1 MSVVQSDWVELTR
14 KMFVN
19 ANDLTVEAILGGQIT
34 VMYIHHL
41 LNKNEYHQVI
51 TSFAQDSDSD
61 TALKRL
67 MSVWNPLQG
76 HNEQDMLDKIA
87 EHIVNGDIVGVYN
100 NQVGM
105 ISSGAASFR
114 AIQTSAKENVITGPH
129 DAFVESAEINASLI
143 RRRIRTPRLK
153 SIKYNIGKDFPF
165 YAYLIYIEGVA
176 EEDVISEACIR
187 MENLHM
193 REVLDGNEVAK
204 QLDDTPFAVFPQWI
218 GTERP
223 DSVTQYL
230 LNGKVAILTDN
241 SPTVVVAPV
250 NFLDFFAVIGDNY
263 ERWHFSRFIRLLRLF
278 AFTLT
283 LMLSAFYVA
292 VTTYH
297 YQFIPP
303 TLLETMITSR
313 LRVPF
318 EPMMEALL
326 MEGVIE
332 ILREAGARLP
342 TKIAQTIG
350 IVGGLVIGQAIVQA
364 GLTGNVLI
372 VAVASSALASFI
384 IPNYTLETSMRALRF
399 INIILAGLMGY
410 FGIVIFIS
418 LIITRLCHLR
428 SLNKE
433 YIDLSYFADF
443 FFWSKEKRPRSVV
456 QKSYFRRGGRS

>member
-1 MSVVQSDWVELTR
+1 MSMIQTDWVKLTQQV
-14 KMFVN
+14 FN
-19 ANDLTVEAILGGQIT
+19 NLNDLTVEEIIGDQFTI
-34 VMYIHHL
+34 MYIHYL
-41 LNKNEYHQVI
+41 LDKKEYHQVI
-51 TSFAQDSDSD
+51 TAFAQDSDPD
-61 TALKRL
+61 VALKRL
-67 MSVWNPLQG
+67 LSVWNPVQG
-76 HNEQDMLDKIA
+76 HNEQDMMDKIS
-87 EHIVNGDIVGVYN
+87 EHIVNGDIIGVYN
-100 NQVGM
+100 NQVWM
-105 ISSGAASFR
+105 INAGAASFR
-114 AIQTSAKENVITGPH
+114 AIQSSAKENVITGPH
-129 DAFVESAEINASLI
+129 DAFVESAEINGSLI
-143 RRRIRTPRLK
+143 RRRIRTPKLK
-153 SIKYNIGKDFPF
+153 GLKYNIGEIIPF
-165 YAYLIYIEGVA
+165 NVYLYYIEGVV
-176 EEDVISEACIR
+176 EEAVVTEAKAR
-187 MENLHM
+187 LENLHM
-193 REVLDGNEVAK
+193 KEVLDGNQVAK
-204 QLDDTPFAVFPQWI
+204 QLDDTPFSLFPQWL

-223 DSVTQYL
+223 DTVAQHL
-230 LNGKVAILTDN
+230 LNGKVAVLTDN
-241 SPTVVVAPV
+241 SPTVILAPV
-250 NFLDFFAVIGDNY
+250 NFLEFFAVTGDSY
-263 ERWHFSRFIRLLRLF
+263 ERWHFGRFIRALRLF
-278 AFTLT
+278 SFFLT

-399 INIILAGLMGY
+399 INIVLAGLMGY
-410 FGIVIFIS
+410 FGIVIFIA
-418 LIITRLCHLR
+418 LIITRLCHFR

-433 YIDLSYFADF
+433 YIQLSYFADF
-443 FFWSKEKRPRSVV
+443 FFWSKDKRPKSVV